1 MMANVSNLAD
11 RRLQRPVKGR
21 MIAGVAAGFAEYF
34 GLDPVLVRVVL
45 VVVTLIA
52 GIGVLIYLAGW
63 LLIPEEGEQT
73 SILEKLASKPGS

>member
-52 GIGVLIYLAGW
+52 GVGVLIYLAGW
-63 LLIPEEGEQT
+63 LLIPEEGEQA

>member
-1 MMANVSNLAD
+1 VSNLAD

-21 MIAGVAAGFAEYF
+21 MVAGVAAGLGEYF
-34 GLDPVLVRVVL
+34 GLDPVLVRVVF
-45 VVVTLIA
+45 VAVTLIA

-63 LLIPEEGEQT
+63 LLIPEEGEQA